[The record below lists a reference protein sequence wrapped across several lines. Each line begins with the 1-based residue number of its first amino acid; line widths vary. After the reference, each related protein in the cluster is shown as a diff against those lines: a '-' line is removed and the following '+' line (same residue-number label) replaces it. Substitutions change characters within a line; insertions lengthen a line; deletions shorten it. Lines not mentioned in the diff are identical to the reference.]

1 MYHWVQKATEMA
13 LWPALLKRF
22 IGRFKAQVPVVV
34 IVVSTRKKYV
44 IKLMH
49 LSNIASFFLN
59 SVLNESNKNLRFRQV
74 SKKLLSQMFTIA
86 E

>member
-1 MYHWVQKATEMA
+1 MHHWVQKATEMA

-49 LSNIASFFLN
+49 LSNIASFF
-59 SVLNESNKNLRFRQV
+59 
-74 SKKLLSQMFTIA
+74 
-86 E
+86 

>member
-1 MYHWVQKATEMA
+1 MA
-13 LWPALLKRF
+13 LWPALPKRF

>member
-13 LWPALLKRF
+13 LWPALQKRF

-49 LSNIASFFLN
+49 LSNIASFFFKI
-59 SVLNESNKNLRFRQV
+59 VF
-74 SKKLLSQMFTIA
+74 
-86 E
+86 